1 MLPGPMMAAFTLV
14 LMVSSAVCTFI
25 YFVEM
30 VRGAHPDFDLF
41 SIPGG
46 ARSAPYFKTKLP

>member
-1 MLPGPMMAAFTLV
+1 MAFINRSVPMLPGPMMAAFTLV
-14 LMVSSAVCTFI
+14 ISLRFLV
-25 YFVEM
+25 
-30 VRGAHPDFDLF
+30 VRGAHPDFDLS

>member
-30 VRGAHPDFDLF
+30 VRGAHPDFDLS